1 MKEYVHPE
9 YTWLTKN
16 LNKQPNKP
24 CKWCGDISPERYV
37 EDI

>member
-16 LNKQPNKP
+16 LSEQPNKP
-24 CKWCGDISPERYV
+24 CMVWRHSPERYV